1 MHDQPRSS
9 QKSSQEKSGTHAR
22 PTNDSAAEIGILLV
36 MAGIIDQTQ
45 LAEAENMAKETGM
58 DIGKMLAMSGFVK
71 KNTMT
76 AAIEAHKLIKEANWD
91 KHMMATPSHRYTLTA
106 ETWLAYFDNEPDG
119 YSQPTPRPRT
129 SNTPLSELLLQQGF
143 CPKRAKE
150 LPGNSQRNRFTTGRV
165 INHAGVV
172 KMELVLAAL
181 SAQVYERSGFFEKQT
196 LIELLTLC
204 NRRGVTFEVA
214 LQQLNLPKP
223 PDQAELKLGE
233 ILVQAGIIS
242 QSTVITAIELGLM
255 RSTQIGQE
263 LVTMGQLQ
271 QHILD
276 HALKV
281 QSMVT
286 NGWLASEHAA
296 ASLRRIALNGE
307 NPAIAL
313 GEIAAMV
320 LSSDDFD
327 DLDVIL
333 SRSGAC
339 SDMDLVPLRVGLSDK
354 PAFIEYLGAMA
365 GSKIIDDSCAFAPDC
380 FTWYVDV
387 IASERG
393 ILKHALLTNVS
404 RRSNGKCPSK

>member
-1 MHDQPRSS
+1 MS
-9 QKSSQEKSGTHAR
+9 QT
-22 PTNDSAAEIGILLV
+22 GIAV
-36 MAGIIDQTQ
+36 
-45 LAEAENMAKETGM
+45 
-58 DIGKMLAMSGFVK
+58 
-71 KNTMT
+71 
-76 AAIEAHKLIKEANWD
+76 
-91 KHMMATPSHRYTLTA
+91 P
-106 ETWLAYFDNEPDG
+106 P
-119 YSQPTPRPRT
+119 PRPRT
-129 SNTPLSELLLQQGF
+129 SNTPLSELLLAAGILSQN
-143 CPKRAKE
+143 E
-150 LPGNSQRNRFTTGRV
+150 LNSYLATVNETGLPLGRV

-307 NPAIAL
+307 TQP
-313 GEIAAMV
+313 
-320 LSSDDFD
+320 S
-327 DLDVIL
+327 
-333 SRSGAC
+333 
-339 SDMDLVPLRVGLSDK
+339 
-354 PAFIEYLGAMA
+354 
-365 GSKIIDDSCAFAPDC
+365 
-380 FTWYVDV
+380 
-387 IASERG
+387 
-393 ILKHALLTNVS
+393 LLAKS
-404 RRSNGKCPSK
+404 LQWF